1 MTTPIGR
8 VYDLA
13 VHLLECVQ
21 SQLATGAPTR
31 SCVVPGQEVAWDNC
45 CAGEVGG
52 QLTVN
57 VARVYPS
64 RNFPDI
70 DQGRPSNCVTPYM
83 VVQYNVTILR
93 CSPAQNERGRP
104 PSCGA
109 LAENTELTLRDL
121 EQVRLGAACCLLDE
135 DSVTTLLMQPYVWVF
150 GDQTT
155 LGPEG
160 GCAGSQLII
169 FVGIPPCYEC

>member
-8 VYDLA
+8 IYDLA
-13 VHLLECVQ
+13 THLLECVAT
-21 SQLATGAPTR
+21 QLGASAPSR
-31 SCVVPGQEVAWDNC
+31 ACVVPGQQVAWDNC
-45 CAGEVGG
+45 CYGETGG

-70 DQGRPSNCVTPYM
+70 DQGRPSNCITPYM

-93 CSPAQNERGRP
+93 CSPVQNERGKP
-104 PSCGA
+104 PDCTL
-109 LAENTELTLRDL
+109 LAANAELTLRDL
-121 EQVRLGAACCLLDE
+121 ETVRLGVACCLADE
-135 DSVTTLLMQPYVWVF
+135 DDIGQLLMQPYEWVL
-150 GDQTT
+150 GDQVT

-160 GCAGSQLII
+160 GCAGSALIA